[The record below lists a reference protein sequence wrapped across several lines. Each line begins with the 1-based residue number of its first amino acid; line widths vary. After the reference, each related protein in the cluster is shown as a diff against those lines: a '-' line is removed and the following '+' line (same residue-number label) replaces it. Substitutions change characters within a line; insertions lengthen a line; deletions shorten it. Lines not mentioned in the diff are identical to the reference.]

1 MSSIP
6 LRPRH
11 DYYVTDSSII
21 IVIHI
26 DAVDYVKT
34 YGELIKQSYNGKQKL
49 ILDFCTESYLFVAG
63 SDIVV
68 FDQIHRLVE
77 YTSIPY
83 SDVEFYSGNL
93 YNQAAYHSWL
103 AAYHIPNKI
112 HYAGYRLHWA
122 QVVLNGHLDCSANY
136 EDNKN
141 TLRSHYFNC
150 LNGAPREHRLKTVL
164 YLWDQNLFSK
174 GIITLVTDD
183 QSMIDHIES
192 MGYSTLAKML
202 PLSVDNHKD
211 YRTMDS
217 HRDSLPNEFYNIYNN
232 SYFDVTTETLFGR
245 GTGSF
250 DLVQLLDKNKW
261 WQEMFFTEK
270 TFRSIFYKRPFLLFG
285 SKHQLKVLQELGF
298 KTFDNILF
306 NESYDSIDDWEERLL
321 AVLTEVTRVCN
332 TYSLNEL
339 HNLVY
344 SESVK
349 AVLEH
354 NYNHFLQ
361 IAPKHILENFYRNVS
376 S

>member
-1 MSSIP
+1 
-6 LRPRH
+6 
-11 DYYVTDSSII
+11 
-21 IVIHI
+21 
-26 DAVDYVKT
+26 
-34 YGELIKQSYNGKQKL
+34 
-49 ILDFCTESYLFVAG
+49 
-63 SDIVV
+63 
-68 FDQIHRLVE
+68 
-77 YTSIPY
+77 
-83 SDVEFYSGNL
+83 
-93 YNQAAYHSWL
+93 
-103 AAYHIPNKI
+103 
-112 HYAGYRLHWA
+112 
-122 QVVLNGHLDCSANY
+122 
-136 EDNKN
+136 
-141 TLRSHYFNC
+141 
-150 LNGAPREHRLKTVL
+150 
-164 YLWDQNLFSK
+164 
-174 GIITLVTDD
+174 
-183 QSMIDHIES
+183 MIDHIES